1 MLRYFRV
8 TTTRVYIA
16 VVNIALVALLLFGWT
31 DTHAIAVQI
40 PLLVFLTVDEILLVG
55 VYAKKNSSFA
65 FLPKV
70 CHHE

>member
-31 DTHAIAVQI
+31 DTHAIPVQI
-40 PLLVFLTVDEILLVG
+40 LLLTFLTADEILLVG
-55 VYAKKNSSFA
+55 MHAKKNSAFA
-65 FLPKV
+65 FQPKV
-70 CHHE
+70 HEP